1 MADIKTK
8 DSKPKT
14 IKTLNKAVV
23 GTQNIKDNLVSTK
36 EKINDNTQNKNEEN
50 NNTLVSF
57 GYHMFSICHRDYL
70 DVGA

>member
-36 EKINDNTQNKNEEN
+36 EKINDTKILLPTKNNEPDWQFME
-50 NNTLVSF
+50 
-57 GYHMFSICHRDYL
+57 DYIKSL
-70 DVGA
+70 PYADRI